1 MIDKQGGAFYLICD
15 ICNDVVRNFDD
26 FYDAVQFK
34 KDEGW
39 KSRKIKGEW
48 CDICPECLEGNK

>member
-1 MIDKQGGAFYLICD
+1 MIDKQHGSYYLICD
-15 ICNDVVRNFDD
+15 ICGEVVDALFDD

-48 CDICPECLEGNK
+48 KDICPECGED